1 MKRNLLPLFALAL
14 TAVAARGEKAASAE
28 TAPDPAETAPAAA
41 ETDVAVRI
49 DGEPAVRSS
58 EVDELVAI
66 QLAMAGRPGLSDALP
81 PPRMQALRRNCTDRL
96 VATWLLMRE
105 AREKGVV
112 VTDEE
117 FDAFLARPGAP
128 NPLEIASRLRGVAT
142 LDRIRTDLRDSLVVE
157 KLLSSITNG
166 IAEPTEEQARARFD
180 QIVAANPDA
189 VRMPEQVTAAHVL
202 VLVPKDAPAE
212 EDAAALA
219 KINGIRDRALAG
231 EDFGALAAE
240 FSEDPGSKDKGGVYT
255 FGRGRMVKPFEDA
268 AFSQPIGEV
277 GPPVRTN
284 YGYHILKVLERSEPR
299 TLAFE
304 DVREGIAAALRR
316 EAVDAAFQKHLRELR
331 DAARIEFVADA
342 VVSDPVEI
350 PPAP

>member
-1 MKRNLLPLFALAL
+1 
-14 TAVAARGEKAASAE
+14 
-28 TAPDPAETAPAAA
+28 
-41 ETDVAVRI
+41 
-49 DGEPAVRSS
+49 
-58 EVDELVAI
+58 
-66 QLAMAGRPGLSDALP
+66 
-81 PPRMQALRRNCTDRL
+81 
-96 VATWLLMRE
+96 
-105 AREKGVV
+105 
-112 VTDEE
+112 
-117 FDAFLARPGAP
+117 
-128 NPLEIASRLRGVAT
+128 
-142 LDRIRTDLRDSLVVE
+142 
-157 KLLSSITNG
+157 
-166 IAEPTEEQARARFD
+166 
-180 QIVAANPDA
+180 
-189 VRMPEQVTAAHVL
+189 MPEQVTAAHVL